1 MIRLH
6 WEGDKLMNGTRRVP
20 IEVRPDDRW
29 LEMYRVHFQGKIS
42 DIVNLTRA
50 KDAAVAMVVA
60 SLNALQK
67 PRAFSPTCVGA
78 EEESLIS
85 GLWREAEPGAVGRA
99 GVEPWLTAKARA
111 SSQLIGAHSVARRL
125 EASIRLSLT

>member
-6 WEGDKLMNGTRRVP
+6 WAGGKLMNGTRRVP

-67 PRAFSPTCVGA
+67 PRAFSPTCRG
-78 EEESLIS
+78 
-85 GLWREAEPGAVGRA
+85 GKG
-99 GVEPWLTAKARA
+99 KASPA
-111 SSQLIGAHSVARRL
+111 ARRRTPNPVSSG
-125 EASIRLSLT
+125 EGPHAR

>member
-6 WEGDKLMNGTRRVP
+6 WAGGKLMNGTRRVP

-67 PRAFSPTCVGA
+67 PRAFSPTCGGGKKKVSSA
-78 EEESLIS
+78 AS
-85 GLWREAEPGAVGRA
+85 GGKPNPVRSEGQEWSHG
-99 GVEPWLTAKARA
+99 
-111 SSQLIGAHSVARRL
+111 
-125 EASIRLSLT
+125 